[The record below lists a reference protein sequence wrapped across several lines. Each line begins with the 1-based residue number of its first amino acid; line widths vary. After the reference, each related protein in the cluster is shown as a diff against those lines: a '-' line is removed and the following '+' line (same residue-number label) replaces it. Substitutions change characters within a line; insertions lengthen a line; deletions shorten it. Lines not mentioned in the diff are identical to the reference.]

1 MRLLR
6 TAAAGVLALAVS
18 APAFADPPRHS
29 RGHDRGYER
38 HYDHRDY
45 RDARRDDRRDW
56 RNDRRHYSDGYRD
69 GRRDARHNK
78 HWRKGDRFDA
88 RYTRHVVVHDYHRY
102 HAPPPRHGQY
112 YARTDTGELLLIAA
126 ATGLVIWA
134 LNN

>member
-6 TAAAGVLALAVS
+6 TAAAGVLALAVT
-18 APAFADPPRHS
+18 APAFADPPRHA
-29 RGHDRGYER
+29 RGYDRGYER
-38 HYDHRDY
+38 HHDHRDY
-45 RDARRDDRRDW
+45 RDHRDRRDHRDW
-56 RNDRRHYSDGYRD
+56 RDDRRHYSHGYNQGYRD
-69 GRRDARHNK
+69 VRH
-78 HWRKGDRFDA
+78 HWRKGDRFD
-88 RYTRHVVVHDYHRY
+88 RRNVRHVVVHDYHRY